1 MKKNEVNQA
10 GAQAAAAK
18 RDPEPNPF
26 LEIMRTAMRETA
38 ERMLA
43 EEVAKLCGPRHYPL
57 EGAVF
62 RRAGSE
68 AGKCYAEG
76 DAQELKRPRVR
87 IRGEDGRE
95 REHVLASY
103 QAMRDPANNA
113 GRVVRE
119 LGAGMSTRGLEWANE
134 GATSKSA
141 ASVHWI
147 KASAA
152 KIEELRQ
159 RELKTGGFVGLMLD
173 GVCVGAEAMVVGALG
188 ITRIGEKV
196 VLDFEV
202 GASENGAVANA
213 LVARLVAR
221 GFGPLAGHRLLAV
234 LDGSAPLSSAILSTW
249 PDALIQRCVIHKERN
264 LFGYLRKSDHAECR
278 RLWRRL
284 RSAQGADAGRESLS
298 ELRAFVAARNA
309 AALASLDE
317 AGESLITLHLL
328 DVPATLNRSL
338 LSTNAIENV
347 MRNYRAQT
355 AKVTRWRAETDQISR
370 WSATALLHVET
381 GFHRIKGHGDM
392 PVLLQALALPSLT
405 PGGGGASP
413 LHTSPSKIA
422 LVQSPKS

>member
-1 MKKNEVNQA
+1 MKKNKENHA
-10 GAQAAAAK
+10 GAQAAAAD
-18 RDPEPNPF
+18 REPQANPF
-26 LEIMRTAMRETA
+26 LELMRTAMCETA
-38 ERMLA
+38 QRMLA
-43 EEVAKLCGPRHYPL
+43 EEVAKLCGPSHHPM

-68 AGKCYAEG
+68 VGKCYAEG
-76 DAQELKRPRVR
+76 DAQELIRPRVR
-87 IRGEDGRE
+87 VRGEDGVE
-95 REHVLASY
+95 REYVLASY

-113 GRVVRE
+113 ARVVKE
-119 LGAGMSTRGLEWANE
+119 LSAGMSTRSQEWANE
-134 GATSKSA
+134 AVTSKSA

-159 RELKTGGFVGLMLD
+159 RELKTGEFVGLMLD
-173 GVCVGAEAMVVGALG
+173 GVGLSADALVVVALG
-188 ITRIGEKV
+188 ITRNGEKR

-202 GASENGAVANA
+202 GASENGAVCNA

-234 LDGSAPLSSAILSTW
+234 LDGSAPLASAVLSSW
-249 PDALIQRCVIHKERN
+249 PNALIQRCVIHKERN
-264 LFGYLRKSDHAECR
+264 LFGYLRKADHAECR

-284 RSAQGADAGRESLS
+284 RLAQGAEAGRESLA
-298 ELRAFVAARNA
+298 ELRAFLAARNA
-309 AALASLDE
+309 SALASLNE

-347 MRNYRAQT
+347 MRNYRGQT

-370 WSATALLHVET
+370 WSATALLHIET
-381 GFHRIKGHGDM
+381 GFHRIKGHHDM
-392 PVLLQALALPSLT
+392 PHLIKALALPSLT
-405 PGGGGASP
+405 SGGGGAAYLFSG
-413 LHTSPSKIA
+413 
-422 LVQSPKS
+422 VGGEFF